1 MDKEKEK
8 DIGFNYSIYYDID
21 LFNNTNFNKNGIIKD
36 NISDPLITDKEL
48 ESFINYNVNFIK
60 ISAILISTIIL
71 GFGIYIIIIKLS

>member
-8 DIGFNYSIYYDID
+8 DIGFNYSVYYDID